1 MSVCTLCPRQCG
13 VDRSVKTGF
22 CGMGEIPRVARA
34 ALHFWEE
41 PCISGTRGSGTV
53 FFSGCTLRCAYCQNY
68 SISHQGQGQDIS
80 VRRLADIFR
89 ELEDQ
94 GAHNINLVTGTP
106 FVPAILD
113 ALERT
118 GQTEDTVVM
127 YLSDHGENVYD
138 EGDYS
143 GHDYSDRI
151 PNANVEI
158 PFIIWFS
165 PSQSEYAA
173 THYPQLIE
181 RQNTPYMIDDLFH
194 TIIDLG
200 CIATPC
206 FDKTRSIVN
215 SDYDN
220 TRPRLL
226 EDGNLYEQK
235 N

>member
-1 MSVCTLCPRQCG
+1 MLNAYSHTHNKIR
-13 VDRSVKTGF
+13 
-22 CGMGEIPRVARA
+22 
-34 ALHFWEE
+34 
-41 PCISGTRGSGTV
+41 IS
-53 FFSGCTLRCAYCQNY
+53 
-68 SISHQGQGQDIS
+68 
-80 VRRLADIFR
+80 
-89 ELEDQ
+89 
-94 GAHNINLVTGTP
+94 
-106 FVPAILD
+106 AI
-113 ALERT
+113 
-118 GQTEDTVVM
+118 

-158 PFIIWFS
+158 PFIMWFS
-165 PSQSEYAA
+165 PSQREYAA

-215 SDYDN
+215 SDYDD